1 MHAYIQTRVYTDKR
15 TYRYT
20 NNVQYLTFINSLT
33 MDVWVYLVKVLEGGG
48 ELKEGGEREGN
59 TSFQKVIQMQVDTY
73 I

>member
-48 ELKEGGEREGN
+48 LKEGGEREGN
-59 TSFQKVIQMQVDTY
+59 TSFKKVIQMQVDTY

>member
-20 NNVQYLTFINSLT
+20 NNVQNLTFINSLT
-33 MDVWVYLVKVLEGGG
+33 MDVLVYLVKVLEGGG
-48 ELKEGGEREGN
+48 WLKEGGEREGN

>member
-48 ELKEGGEREGN
+48 LKEGGEREGN